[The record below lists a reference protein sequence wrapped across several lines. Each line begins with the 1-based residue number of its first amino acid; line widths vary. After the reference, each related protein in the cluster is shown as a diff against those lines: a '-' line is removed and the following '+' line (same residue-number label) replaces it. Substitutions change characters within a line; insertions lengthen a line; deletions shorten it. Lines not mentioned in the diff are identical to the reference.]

1 MIDFE
6 TFKQVAEEKVKSL
19 IVIDNKCTQL
29 FLGKFKLIHLDG
41 LYSIYKNNKL
51 LCDEI
56 VSYDIAL
63 LIIEDKIKVNDA
75 ILLDN
80 EYYKYYND
88 ILLNKRYDN
97 CIADSRTLESIIN
110 LSKVLKTI
118 KSKRTLSTYF
128 DKYKK

>member
-6 TFKQVAEEKVKSL
+6 TFKKTAEERVRSL
-19 IVIDNKCTQL
+19 ILIDSKCTQL
-29 FLGKFKLIHLDG
+29 TLGKFKLMHSNG
-41 LYSIYKNNKL
+41 LYSIYKSNKL
-51 LCDEI
+51 LCEEI

-63 LIIEDKIKVNDA
+63 LIIEDKIKVSDA

-97 CIADSRTLESIIN
+97 CITDARTLESIIS
-110 LSKVLKTI
+110 LSTVLKTI